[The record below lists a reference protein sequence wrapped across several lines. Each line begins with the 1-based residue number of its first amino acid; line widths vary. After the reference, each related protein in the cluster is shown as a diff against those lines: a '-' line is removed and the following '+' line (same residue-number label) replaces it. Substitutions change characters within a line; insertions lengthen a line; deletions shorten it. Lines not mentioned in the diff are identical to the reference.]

1 MSETGRLSIP
11 AKQRKELG
19 LEEGGMVVAR
29 VENGELRIRPVRTV
43 LRELQA
49 KVSGLLGPA
58 AESLAG
64 LALALVLVMFML
76 LKREDL
82 RNRLIRLVGYGQLSQ
97 LQDSPYRGL
106 PADEFIDAL
115 VDLLTRAQVTPPLR
129 EH

>member
-49 KVSGLLGPA
+49 KVSGLLA
-58 AESLAG
+58 AAG
-64 LALALVLVMFML
+64 VKPGTL
-76 LKREDL
+76 LSEELIAERREEVA
-82 RNRLIRLVGYGQLSQ
+82 R
-97 LQDSPYRGL
+97 
-106 PADEFIDAL
+106 DERSISS
-115 VDLLTRAQVTPPLR
+115 R
-129 EH
+129 